1 MMGDI
6 MAILEL
12 RNVEAGYG
20 EFRVLH
26 GITLKVEKGEIVALV
41 GPNGA
46 GKTTTL
52 RTIMGLTTLYS
63 GDIVFNGDSIRNLP
77 TYRRVELGITMVPE
91 GRRLFNSLT
100 VYENLLAGAVTKRAK
115 EKLEDSLE
123 FVYTLFP
130 RLKERWNQLAGT
142 LSGGESQMLAIARAL
157 MARPQLLLLDEPS
170 LGLAPKIVLTIFDV
184 IRKLRD
190 EGGMTIV
197 LVEQHVKNSLEIAER
212 GYVMELGR
220 IVLEGEAKRL
230 LADERLRKA
239 YLII

>member
-1 MMGDI
+1 MSL
-6 MAILEL
+6 LEL

-20 EFRVLH
+20 EFRVLRNVS
-26 GITLKVEKGEIVALV
+26 LKVEKGEIVALV

-52 RTIMGLTTLYS
+52 RTIMGMSTLYS
-63 GDIVFNGDSIRNLP
+63 GDIVFNGTSIKKLP

-91 GRRLFNSLT
+91 GRKLFNSLT
-100 VYENLLAGAVTKRAK
+100 VYENLLAGAITKRAR

-123 FVYTLFP
+123 FVFTLFP
-130 RLKERWNQLAGT
+130 RLKERQNQLAGT

-157 MARPQLLLLDEPS
+157 MARPQVLLLDEPS

-184 IRKLRD
+184 IKKLRD
-190 EGGMTIV
+190 EGGVTIL

-220 IVLEGEAKRL
+220 IVLEGDAKRL
-230 LADERLRKA
+230 LSDERLKKA

>member
-1 MMGDI
+1 MNL
-6 MAILEL
+6 LEL

-26 GITLKVEKGEIVALV
+26 NVSITVKKGEIVALV

-52 RTIMGLTTLYS
+52 RTIMGMTTLYS
-63 GDIVFNGDSIRNLP
+63 GDVIYNGKSIRNLP
-77 TYRRVELGITMVPE
+77 THKRVELGLTMVPE
-91 GRRLFNSLT
+91 GRKLFNTLT
-100 VYENLLAGAVTKRAK
+100 VYENLIAGAITRRAR

-123 FVYTLFP
+123 FVFTLFP
-130 RLKERWNQLAGT
+130 RLKERKYQLAGT

-157 MARPQLLLLDEPS
+157 MSRPEVLLLDEPS
-170 LGLAPKIVLTIFDV
+170 LGLAPKIVLMIFDV
-184 IRKLRD
+184 IKKLRD
-190 EGGMTIV
+190 EGGVTIL
-197 LVEQHVKNSLEIAER
+197 LVEQHVKNSLEIADR

-220 IVLEGEAKRL
+220 IVIEGDAKKI
-230 LADERLRKA
+230 LADERLKKA